1 MLRCTKLIF
10 YMNFSKQQHIFL
22 HLFIAILACA
32 TAFSAQAQRLQR
44 DVPPPP
50 AKNKVTATVR
60 EQMNNAPIN
69 NSNTDSQVKDLLSF
83 AFQFKGVP
91 YRYGQASPRGFDCSG
106 FTSYVF
112 KRFGFSLDR
121 TSRGQVNDG
130 RSIARNELK
139 PGDLV
144 FFNGRARGGK
154 RVGHV
159 GIVTEVQQDNSFKF
173 IHASCH
179 KGITESH
186 STETYYQSR
195 YVGACRVIE

>member
-1 MLRCTKLIF
+1 MVVFFC
-10 YMNFSKQQHIFL
+10 
-22 HLFIAILACA
+22 ALA
-32 TAFSAQAQRLQR
+32 FNAQAQRLQR

-50 AKNKVTATVR
+50 AKKGVAATVR
-60 EQMNNAPIN
+60 EQLRNAPIN
-69 NSNTDSQVKDLLSF
+69 NNASDSQVKDLLNF

-121 TSRGQVNDG
+121 TSGGQVNDG
-130 RSIARNELK
+130 RRIARNELK

-144 FFNGRARGGK
+144 FFNGRARGK

-159 GIVTEVQQDNSFKF
+159 GIVTEVNQDHFKF

-179 KGITESH
+179 RGITESN

>member
-1 MLRCTKLIF
+1 MTI
-10 YMNFSKQQHIFL
+10 SKQQHFIL
-22 HLFIAILACA
+22 NLFIAIIACA

-50 AKNKVTATVR
+50 AKKNTTATVR
-60 EQMNNAPIN
+60 EQLRNAPIN
-69 NSNTDSQVKDLLSF
+69 NNNTDSQVKDLLSF

-112 KRFGFSLDR
+112 KKFGFSLDR
-121 TSRGQVNDG
+121 TSGGQVNDG
-130 RSIARNELK
+130 RRIARNELK

-144 FFNGRARGGK
+144 FFNGRARGK

-159 GIVTEVQQDNSFKF
+159 GIVTEVNQDHFKF

-179 KGITESH
+179 RGITESN
-186 STETYYQSR
+186 STETYYQQR

>member
-1 MLRCTKLIF
+1 MT
-10 YMNFSKQQHIFL
+10 FSKQHRIFIQ
-22 HLFIAILACA
+22 LFISIIACA

-50 AKNKVTATVR
+50 AKEKATATVR
-60 EQMNNAPIN
+60 EQLNNAPIN
-69 NSNTDSQVKDLLSF
+69 NDAASGRVKDLLNF

-130 RSIARNELK
+130 RSIARHELK

-159 GIVTEVQQDNSFKF
+159 GIVTEVHNDNNFKF

-179 KGITESH
+179 KGITESN

>member
-1 MLRCTKLIF
+1 MIITK
-10 YMNFSKQQHIFL
+10 QHRIFL

-32 TAFSAQAQRLQR
+32 TAFSAEAQRLQR

-50 AKNKVTATVR
+50 AKNKATATVR

-69 NSNTDSQVKDLLSF
+69 NNAPTGQVKDLLNY

-91 YRYGQASPRGFDCSG
+91 YRYGQASPSGFDCSG

-112 KRFGFSLDR
+112 KRFGFSLNR
-121 TSRGQVNDG
+121 TAGGQVKDG

-144 FFNGRARGGK
+144 FFNGRARGNK

-159 GIVTEVQQDNSFKF
+159 GIVTEVNQDNFKF

-179 KGITESH
+179 RGITEST

-195 YVGACRVIE
+195 YVGACRVIEKQ